1 MTNAENAIAVAE
13 RVVSDAE
20 AQGDVKLEALAQA
33 QAQTIL
39 LKALLLEIAGLRSE
53 LAAKPAKGA

>member
-1 MTNAENAIAVAE
+1 MTNTENAIAVAE

-20 AQGDVKLEALAQA
+20 GKGDVKLEALAQA

-39 LKALLLEIAGLRSE
+39 LKALLVEIAD
-53 LAAKPAKGA
+53 LAAKLASRA

>member
-20 AQGDVKLEALAQA
+20 GKGDVKLETLAHA
-33 QAQTIL
+33 QAQTII
-39 LKALLLEIAGLRSE
+39 LKALLVEIVGLRAD
-53 LAAKPAKGA
+53 AAHRPLQSA